1 MQHAV
6 VHSQYQSVVVVVGV
20 MVAQP
25 PPACTWTPALGGDA
39 TLREPENRSDRDD
52 FC

>member
-6 VHSQYQSVVVVVGV
+6 VHSQYPSVVVGV
-20 MVAQP
+20 VVVQP
-25 PPACTWTPALGGDA
+25 LPACTWTPTLGGDA

-52 FC
+52 LY